1 MKPLP
6 LPAGIHNVNP
16 YLVVDDPDIVVRFL
30 TEALEARETSRHTFE
45 GRTTHAEVRIGD
57 ATVMIGGTRGGAPA
71 PATLYVYVD
80 DCDAAYAR
88 ALAAGAQSLMEPTDM
103 FYGDRHGGVRDAAG
117 NSWWIA
123 THVEDVEPDELVH
136 RQEIEMRRRAGAAVS
151 TA

>member
-1 MKPLP
+1 
-6 LPAGIHNVNP
+6 
-16 YLVVDDPDIVVRFL
+16 
-30 TEALEARETSRHTFE
+30 
-45 GRTTHAEVRIGD
+45 
-57 ATVMIGGTRGGAPA
+57 
-71 PATLYVYVD
+71 
-80 DCDAAYAR
+80 
-88 ALAAGAQSLMEPTDM
+88 MEPTDM